1 MERQSLTDQQLQTV
15 LRSPR
20 LPDCSSSTLPVE
32 VIPGLVRA
40 QTLPAGDAAEAL
52 LPWFGGGQARATCVT
67 PAGKGSATTRR
78 STTYSEREASTSSR
92 GAPERRPGAAAVLG
106 RPAPGAPTRTAPASR
121 RPRTDWSEAS
131 IAKGV
136 PGVPN
141 GNGATRGP
149 EAVRTLLTRLV
160 GLRTPRHRGAAPGR
174 LVGHLLASRIC
185 ATERC
190 AGSTYSFHP
199 SLWLSCEGSI
209 GGAGRNRGVGRR

>member
-20 LPDCSSSTLPVE
+20 LPDCSSS
-32 VIPGLVRA
+32 
-40 QTLPAGDAAEAL
+40 TLPAGDAAEAL

-131 IAKGV
+131 IAKG
-136 PGVPN
+136 
-141 GNGATRGP
+141 GP
-149 EAVRTLLTRLV
+149 
-160 GLRTPRHRGAAPGR
+160 
-174 LVGHLLASRIC
+174 ASRTVTVRPGGPRLSARCSHGSWVCVPHVIVVPLQADWLAIC
-185 ATERC
+185 
-190 AGSTYSFHP
+190 
-199 SLWLSCEGSI
+199 
-209 GGAGRNRGVGRR
+209 

>member
-92 GAPERRPGAAAVLG
+92 GAPERRPGVAADLG

-121 RPRTDWSEAS
+121 RLRTDPTGYRRAGM
-131 IAKGV
+131 A
-136 PGVPN
+136 N
-141 GNGATRGP
+141 GSSLRAGIHQPQVHRRA
-149 EAVRTLLTRLV
+149 AVRAGLRHGMGRPTSLPRPTLV
-160 GLRTPRHRGAAPGR
+160 GGVDRQ
-174 LVGHLLASRIC
+174 
-185 ATERC
+185 
-190 AGSTYSFHP
+190 
-199 SLWLSCEGSI
+199 
-209 GGAGRNRGVGRR
+209 GGARRPER